1 MQFSLKKIGKDATE
15 LFTKYQNKK
24 LYTAGQLR
32 NLNIPLS
39 HKLGHI
45 AESFKKKVRKDL
57 DITLEEAKL
66 LYFLL
71 KFLFDLNVLDRE
83 FWQLTDSHQRSFK
96 TFIIDRFFKS
106 EASRSKDYLAIY
118 HDISVYSDNLSV
130 LSNNSYV
137 PGLVDDASG
146 VLRGGGNRSEISEHS
161 QRFRGGKEAIAN
173 GGQIQAG
180 RGMFAVFYCFL
191 YIFF

>member
-1 MQFSLKKIGKDATE
+1 MKNSLKHIGKAATK

-24 LYTAGQLR
+24 LYTPGQLR
-32 NLNIPLS
+32 NLNIPLA

-66 LYFLL
+66 LDFLL
-71 KFLFDLNVLDRE
+71 KFLFDLSVLDRE
-83 FWQLTDSHQRSFK
+83 FWQLTDCHQRSFK

-118 HDISVYSDNLSV
+118 HDISVYSDNISV
-130 LSNNSYV
+130 LSNNSFV
-137 PGLVDDASG
+137 PGLNDDPNG
-146 VLRGGGNRSEISEHS
+146 FRYGNRSEISEAS
-161 QRFRGGKEAIAN
+161 RGYRGSKDNLIQMP
-173 GGQIQAG
+173 GQTG
-180 RGMFAVFYCFL
+180 TKGNYSC
-191 YIFF
+191 